1 MHEPRHP
8 IRSTAKTPKILFEWP
23 ADSIH
28 KSIMKSCFLFE
39 WKTST

>member
-1 MHEPRHP
+1 MHEPRLP
-8 IRSTAKTPKILFEWP
+8 IPGTAKTPEILFEWL
-23 ADSIH
+23 ADSMH